1 MIEPV
6 FGRLAEEKGLGDGR
20 QGVAFAKI
28 DIDVGL
34 GRSVAAEW
42 NIRATPTFYFFLDG
56 QKVRSTIKINEF
68 LLLKHTSLFR
78 KLN

>member
-6 FGRLAEEKGLGDGR
+6 YERLAEEKSLRDGR
-20 QGVAFAKI
+20 NGVAFAKI

-34 GRSVAAEW
+34 GRSIAAEW

-56 QKVRSTIKINEF
+56 KKVCANRLCTGYHLVI
-68 LLLKHTSLFR
+68 LFYFI
-78 KLN
+78 LES